1 MNIKK
6 PVLIIL
12 IGLII
17 VIPTQ
22 TKAFLGI
29 ADVSFSF
36 DAANFGQNTTSAASG
51 AVSATHDIKEV
62 VKFSWEKVL
71 AQLAARTALNMSQ
84 QIINWGSTG
93 FKGDPFYVR
102 DMGSFMKSIADEQVT
117 TFINS
122 SVGGSPFGQQLS
134 ETLIQAYTTG
144 SAPQFNLD
152 QYVDDPLAFA
162 DDFTAGGWRG
172 WLAINANSGNNP
184 LGYTL
189 ESSRYLS
196 NQINNAVQN
205 QKQELGFNNGF
216 LSMKKCVEYGSP
228 ITQDQIDDGMGE
240 QPPTYETVDDGSE
253 PVTDEFNPGGAEIT
267 LGEGTSV
274 TDTQTGVGDSTG
286 EFTST
291 EPSCMR
297 WETTTPGKLIN
308 EQLNKAVLSPLETAI
323 KKNTQ
328 GGIGDALIS
337 LAAGVISQ
345 GINNLVGSAI
355 EGGSDTGGPG
365 SNSAFGTTVIG
376 GTLDWN
382 TGTGTVAILEDPGN
396 PGNISGDLSD
406 SIKHTSEE
414 LDYLEQQRS
423 LIAGYPLKELSLD
436 MCLPGPDL
444 KYATRLNE
452 TFQVVTRKLQNKAQK
467 DTDNGDEASDAI
479 RRLTSD
485 MDSELLYIKQAMIE
499 ENIPSAPLIMDR
511 IGESPKYFQ
520 TYTQLQDKIA
530 SKIRVLA
537 ILQEIENTIKTYP
550 STLVNGVLT
559 PPEAQDWENLQRL
572 YSSIQPQIGS
582 EDSRNDAQGDL
593 EIYKKDDFRSFSTAN
608 PDSLQTKCINERAT
622 HPDIEK
628 RDNLIA
634 QNQKL
639 FCRFQQEVLV
649 PANGS
654 TEVNASN
661 TGFLGFS
668 GNNYTIY
675 NPTNIDLIYPGDW
688 TWDQEPFKNDKVD
701 INCADFYRS
710 YLGDY
715 STDSFSN

>member
-1 MNIKK
+1 MNIRKS
-6 PVLIIL
+6 VLVLL

-17 VIPTQ
+17 TVPTQ

-29 ADVSFSF
+29 ADFTFNF
-36 DAANFGQNTTSAASG
+36 DAANFGQNTTSAAADSSS
-51 AVSATHDIKEV
+51 AVHDIKETI
-62 VKFSWEKVL
+62 KFAWEKVL
-71 AQLAARTALNMSQ
+71 NQLAARVALNMSQ
-84 QIINWGSTG
+84 QIINWGATG

-117 TFINS
+117 TFINGT
-122 SVGGSPFGQQLS
+122 VGGSPFGNIIAQD
-134 ETLIQAYTTG
+134 LITAYSTG
-144 SAPQFNLD
+144 SKPQFNLD
-152 QYVDDPLAFA
+152 QYVDDPTKFA

-172 WLAINANSGNNP
+172 WVAINANPANNIY
-184 LGYTL
+184 GSTL

-216 LSMKKCVEYGSP
+216 LSMKKCVQYGSP
-228 ITQDQIDDGMGE
+228 ITQDQIDQGMGT
-240 QPPTYETVDDGSE
+240 QPTTYETEGGE
-253 PVTDEFNPGGAEIT
+253 APVTDDINPGGTEVT

-291 EPSCMR
+291 EPTCIR
-297 WETTTPGKLIN
+297 WETTTPGKLIG

-323 KKNTQ
+323 QKNSQ
-328 GGIGDALIS
+328 GQIGDALIS

-365 SNSAFGTTVIG
+365 SNNPFDTTTIG
-376 GTLDWN
+376 GVSDWN

-396 PGNISGDLSD
+396 PGHISQDLED
-406 SIKHTSEE
+406 SINFTNEE

-423 LIAGYPLKELSLD
+423 LLSGYPLKEMNLD

-452 TFQVVTRKLQNKAQK
+452 TFQVVTRKVQNKAQN
-467 DTDNGDEASDAI
+467 DTNAGDDASDAI

-485 MDSELLYIKQAMIE
+485 LDSEMLYIKQAMIE
-499 ENIPSAPLIMDR
+499 DNIPSAALLIDR
-511 IGESPKYFQ
+511 VNESSKYYQ
-520 TYTQLQDKIA
+520 TYTQLQDKIS

-537 ILQEIENTIKTYP
+537 ILQDIQKTIEDHP
-550 STLVNGVLT
+550 STLVDGVLT
-559 PPEAQDWENLQRL
+559 PPEAQDWENNQRL

-582 EDSRNDAQGDL
+582 EDSRDEAQGDL
-593 EIYKKDDFRSFSTAN
+593 EIYKKDDFRSFDATN
-608 PDSLQTKCINERAT
+608 PDSLQSKCIAERAS
-622 HPDIEK
+622 HPEIDS
-628 RDNLIA
+628 RDNLLA

-649 PANGS
+649 PAGGS
-654 TEVNASN
+654 VEVNASN
-661 TGFLGFS
+661 SGFLGLN

-675 NPTNIDLIYPGDW
+675 NPTNVNLYYPGDW
-688 TWDQEPFKNDKVD
+688 TWDQQPYKDNKVD
-701 INCADFYRS
+701 INCTDFYRS